1 VNCGCIVK
9 VVNSKTGY
17 RIRSYIRA
25 VLINVKDSR
34 TTGLMQI
41 NGSGE
46 RYIFTV
52 RSFVT
57 ILPLNLRTWLIETN
71 FVRSSRSLFEHREVR
86 YITGPGRQQA
96 STLTDSQVCTIR
108 TTTPYQK
115 FFNHQARGAR

>member
-1 VNCGCIVK
+1 
-9 VVNSKTGY
+9 VNSKTGY

-46 RYIFTV
+46 RCIFTV

-57 ILPLNLRTWLIETN
+57 ILPPDLRTWLIETI
-71 FVRSSRSLFEHREVR
+71 FVRSNGPSSFDSSPR
-86 YITGPGRQQA
+86 ITR
-96 STLTDSQVCTIR
+96 
-108 TTTPYQK
+108 
-115 FFNHQARGAR
+115 